1 MGHKLIGNIEE
12 IKNVKRHKGREIY
25 YFTFSYK
32 DYKKLKNIQNNI
44 LTAYYPTDMMK
55 VFRSKIIISSHG
67 LIFHN
72 LLKNF
77 LNIETFFT
85 GHAIKSNNHKEIL
98 REQKLF
104 TEVWLYS
111 NFERDIYIEECN
123 YDTDNLVTTGYPRI
137 DTLNNLLSIKERIK
151 KDIEIDSKLI
161 LYAPT
166 DDRGNKNYKESIL
179 SPHNVDLYK
188 LFEEISL
195 KLNLKFLIKLHI
207 NTRLDSNLIDFINRS
222 KNLIFYDQFQNYP
235 DITALAISDLLITD
249 WSSVFVDYLITDNS
263 ILFLNSPMA
272 YDISGVSKVFDND
285 YIERVDS
292 FNMLDNKI
300 TEAFNNN
307 FKLQD
312 NLQILKTKIFEGKFL
327 DKSLER
333 CLERL
338 PKE

>member
-12 IKNVKRHKGREIY
+12 IKNVKKYKGCDIY

-32 DYKKLKNIQNNI
+32 DYKKLKNMQNNI
-44 LTAYYPTDMMK
+44 LSAYYPADMMK

-67 LIFHN
+67 IIFHN

-111 NFERDIYIEECN
+111 NFEKNIYIEECN
-123 YDTDNLVTTGYPRI
+123 YKIDNLVATGYPRI

-151 KDIEIDSKLI
+151 KEIEIDSKII

-166 DDRGNKNYKESIL
+166 DDRGNRNYKESCL
-179 SPHNVDLYK
+179 SLHSIDLYK

-207 NTRLDSNLIDFINRS
+207 NTKIDSNLMNFINS
-222 KNLIFYDQFQNYP
+222 SQNLIFYNQFKNYP
-235 DITALAISDLLITD
+235 DISALAISDLLITD

-272 YDISGVSKVFDND
+272 YDISGVSKVFDNE
-285 YIERVDS
+285 YIERVDT
-292 FNMLDNKI
+292 FKMLEYKI
-300 TEAFNNN
+300 SEASNNN

-312 NLQILKTKIFEGKFL
+312 NLQILKKTIFEEKFI
-327 DKSLER
+327 DKNLER

-338 PKE
+338 PIE